1 METKCFFKVFL
12 AILSDADLGFTFTI
26 IAIVKTRPSNQR
38 AKAMIGTESSLKTPL
53 AMFVRTLQSREQYIE
68 DYHCLLFRVHQH
80 QCFAMRR
87 QRNSKRRSTDDGGA
101 AWTSSSLD

>member
-1 METKCFFKVFL
+1 METKCVFKVFL

-53 AMFVRTLQSREQYIE
+53 AMFVRTLQSREQCIE
-68 DYHCLLFRVHQH
+68 DYH
-80 QCFAMRR
+80 
-87 QRNSKRRSTDDGGA
+87 
-101 AWTSSSLD
+101 